1 MGYVSPLQGLT
12 HLHNNNNKN
21 KNNYYYYLADTKK
34 IDLPWSQLEAKA
46 QRPLADGAYFH
57 RHKWLKKKKMSLRL

>member
-12 HLHNNNNKN
+12 HLH
-21 KNNYYYYLADTKK
+21 YYYFYYYLADTKQ